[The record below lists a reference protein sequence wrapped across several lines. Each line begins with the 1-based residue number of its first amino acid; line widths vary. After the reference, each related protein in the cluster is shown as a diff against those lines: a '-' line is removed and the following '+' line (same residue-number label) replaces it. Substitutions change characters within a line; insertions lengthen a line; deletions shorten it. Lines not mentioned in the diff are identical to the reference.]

1 MANDKRLID
10 LTLDIETSR
19 FSTRSFSDVLILG
32 VTNKLKEKITSIS
45 SSAELPDDTEIKE
58 AAGVAFS
65 QSSPLGYV
73 YVTKVTPTKTV
84 LNTIEGAT
92 SYSVVINGQEASG
105 TKTSDLK
112 TGITAAIGDSDVTV
126 TTTDS
131 AITIADPKAKGF
143 ILGDVE
149 GFTVTETAESATDAL
164 EAAVASGND
173 FFGIAIGAKDKTALV
188 PSCEKFAE
196 ENKRLF
202 FISDNKKD
210 STIFSKAKEAGLSY
224 TSTWYGHSDYL
235 DIAAMAKGFSYGI
248 GSCNFANM
256 TLSVVET
263 DALTESEYNALTK
276 NNVNTYETIHNV
288 NLTQNGVV
296 ASGEYIDIIR
306 DSCSLYD
313 ELMTNL
319 LGVLVNN
326 KIPYTDDGIMTI
338 TEAIAKTL
346 DKYVDNGFISKTET
360 NGDGTTNKSYTIQ
373 APRASSIPQNEK
385 ATRKLKGVK
394 FQARIAGAVNHI
406 SMVGTISYSNIDSGS
421 VSLDMALA

>member
-1 MANDKRLID
+1 
-10 LTLDIETSR
+10 
-19 FSTRSFSDVLILG
+19 
-32 VTNKLKEKITSIS
+32 
-45 SSAELPDDTEIKE
+45 
-58 AAGVAFS
+58 
-65 QSSPLGYV
+65 
-73 YVTKVTPTKTV
+73 
-84 LNTIEGAT
+84 
-92 SYSVVINGQEASG
+92 
-105 TKTSDLK
+105 
-112 TGITAAIGDSDVTV
+112 
-126 TTTDS
+126 
-131 AITIADPKAKGF
+131 
-143 ILGDVE
+143 
-149 GFTVTETAESATDAL
+149 
-164 EAAVASGND
+164 
-173 FFGIAIGAKDKTALV
+173 
-188 PSCEKFAE
+188 
-196 ENKRLF
+196 
-202 FISDNKKD
+202 
-210 STIFSKAKEAGLSY
+210 
-224 TSTWYGHSDYL
+224 
-235 DIAAMAKGFSYGI
+235 MAKGFSYGI

-256 TLSVVET
+256 TLSGVET